1 MQARTIYETVDKG
14 HGRIEK
20 RTYCLSSDL
29 SGLENAADWSG
40 LSGFGMV
47 RSQAAVGE
55 AVSSEIRYAITSL
68 KFDAATVPPFFVSLD
83 NPFIAR
89 YNGAGG
95 VHEEIL
101 GGAGV
106 RGALGCG
113 GAGSAGNS
121 L

>member
-20 RTYCLSSDL
+20 RTYYLSSDL
-29 SGLENAADWSG
+29 SGLEHAADWSG
-40 LSGFGMV
+40 LSGIGMV

-83 NPFIAR
+83 TPFIAR

>member
-20 RTYCLSSDL
+20 RTYYLSSDL
-29 SGLENAADWSG
+29 SGLSG
-40 LSGFGMV
+40 IGMV

>member
-1 MQARTIYETVDKG
+1 MQARTIYETVGKG

-20 RTYCLSSDL
+20 TYYLSSDL
-29 SGLENAADWSG
+29 SGLEHAADWSG
-40 LSGFGMV
+40 LSGIGMV

-55 AVSSEIRYAITSL
+55 TLSSEIRYAITSL
-68 KFDAATVPPFFVSLD
+68 KFDAAAVRPLFVPLD